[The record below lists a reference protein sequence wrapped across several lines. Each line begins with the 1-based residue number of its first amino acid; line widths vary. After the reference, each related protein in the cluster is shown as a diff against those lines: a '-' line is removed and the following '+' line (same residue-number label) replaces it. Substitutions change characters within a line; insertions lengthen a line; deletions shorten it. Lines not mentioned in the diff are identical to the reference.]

1 MQQNTFPHLQ
11 SKPVRP
17 TFLRQVK
24 QRFFLALGFS
34 SVCTGESTDTSD
46 PDVGKLSAVRLV
58 FAPEV
63 FSSFED
69 AEVVVVVVP
78 LQCADSVSAG
88 HVAAGEVTVVLSEHC
103 VRRDSPMPLS
113 AEDGPG
119 GLTRPLL
126 FCL

>member
-1 MQQNTFPHLQ
+1 MPQNTFPHRQ

-24 QRFFLALGFS
+24 QRLFLALGFS

-46 PDVGKLSAVRLV
+46 SDVCKLSAVRLV

-63 FSSFED
+63 LSSFEV
-69 AEVVVVVVP
+69 AEASVVP
-78 LQCADSVSAG
+78 LQCPHSVSAG
-88 HVAAGEVTVVLSEHC
+88 DMAAGKGTTVLSEYC
-103 VRRDSPMPLS
+103 AKRDSPMVLS
-113 AEDGPG
+113 AEQPG